1 MSESGV
7 VGLSRRR
14 SRSEGDRLVSEFEQS
29 GMKRIAFCRAHG
41 VSAHTLDYYRRMRRG
56 KMVVASQL
64 LPVELF
70 QASAHG
76 TSCGLSEAVTLRVE
90 LANGRRIV
98 VEEGFSASLL
108 KSVVAALEA

>member
-1 MSESGV
+1 
-7 VGLSRRR
+7 
-14 SRSEGDRLVSEFEQS
+14 
-29 GMKRIAFCRAHG
+29 
-41 VSAHTLDYYRRMRRG
+41 
-56 KMVVASQL
+56 MVVASQL